1 MTSPGTL
8 QRMVWHEGMRQLG
21 DCLPSLEDRGKLRQI
36 LEDAG
41 LLLSE
46 HAEDP
51 CFLDNGEYL
60 DLKDPASAQSALRR
74 MLAGVLNTF
83 GMPLVF
89 FQEMALAVLST
100 TRAIQCAMPSEPAG
114 ALLLGWPHSGRKTCA
129 QVAIQLAHAT
139 ARCAHAEEVHRL
151 RDDIQQFRAT
161 RSGMGLQCLGLIA
174 QELLMAD
181 GSAVLEDIDDLV
193 RGATPIQVPKRLQS
207 SEGVDA
213 VAEHPGTRLR
223 GEERPEKFGGATRLA
238 FLLCVS
244 PTSKPEWFRSQ
255 VEKFP
260 SLGSKISPVWIQ
272 PWSEDALVEVA
283 QTSLMWEISEGTHTT
298 QDIAESMEV
307 VAAQMAASVS
317 GAGHALSG
325 GAGQY
330 ISAVLAARQFFKE
343 QQASAEFGMVEL
355 LMKESDNMV
364 LEFVKEIEEY
374 AARNMEAED
383 GGAEPTLSAEA
394 REGGAV
400 EDSVECETEP

>member
-1 MTSPGTL
+1 
-8 QRMVWHEGMRQLG
+8 
-21 DCLPSLEDRGKLRQI
+21 
-36 LEDAG
+36 
-41 LLLSE
+41 
-46 HAEDP
+46 
-51 CFLDNGEYL
+51 
-60 DLKDPASAQSALRR
+60 
-74 MLAGVLNTF
+74 
-83 GMPLVF
+83 
-89 FQEMALAVLST
+89 
-100 TRAIQCAMPSEPAG
+100 
-114 ALLLGWPHSGRKTCA
+114 
-129 QVAIQLAHAT
+129 
-139 ARCAHAEEVHRL
+139 
-151 RDDIQQFRAT
+151 
-161 RSGMGLQCLGLIA
+161 MGLQCLGLIA
-174 QELLMAD
+174 QD
-181 GSAVLEDIDDLV
+181 FKPDIDDLV

-283 QTSLMWEISEGTHTT
+283 QTSLMWEIRTHTT

-343 QQASAEFGMVEL
+343 QQDRSGPNAGGSNMDRMGRDGGRDPTPEFGMVEL